1 MFIVAATIPYGFC
14 TLLPIIGLDLYW
26 CRSYLLSSI
35 SYWRSIWRCNSLWR
49 NIWVQDQAEDRK
61 INLSLIINVIDQQKN
76 QHYVHHLILDNLLE
90 KNDNHPL
97 CSME

>member
-1 MFIVAATIPYGFC
+1 M
-14 TLLPIIGLDLYW
+14 
-26 CRSYLLSSI
+26 
-35 SYWRSIWRCNSLWR
+35 
-49 NIWVQDQAEDRK
+49 QDQAEDRK
-61 INLSLIINVIDQQKN
+61 INLSLIINVIYQQKN